1 MEDHSQWPAGD
12 FAAQHRAMSD
22 TIDKFGDEL
31 RAASQAMMRRSAVCS
46 AMGDR
51 QGALRDAQ
59 AALAIFPG
67 QAEVSFLERRGFL
80 LDVC

>member
-1 MEDHSQWPAGD
+1 MKDDSQSPAGD
-12 FAAQHRAMSD
+12 LAAQHRAMSV
-22 TIDKFGDEL
+22 TIDNFGGEL

-59 AALAIFPG
+59 AALGIFPR
-67 QAEVSFLERRGFL
+67 QAEVSFSE
-80 LDVC
+80 